1 MSFILRAFLFLSFF
15 VLPLFSENEKLLS
28 VKSLPVN
35 GRNEIFLIEKRAERI
50 TQIKNLSENFPGN
63 NYDPYLFF
71 YKNSPSVVWV
81 NRNKEVQSLILYSNQ
96 KFTQYI
102 LDLPFELSS
111 PAAEEDNSG
120 KVLLL
125 IPSPYGI
132 FYSFLG
138 NNFLNFDSF
147 FKSPSFYV
155 SAKRDGNG
163 MVWIAWAGFDG
174 DDWEIYLTKWGGSNF
189 APVERITDNN
199 FQDIEPSISVE
210 PFDIKWKSYE
220 RGEVFLK
227 SRREFS
233 LHKREDRK
241 EFFEMDI
248 NSFIAFGDSIT
259 YGMVDYKPEA
269 EGYVPRL
276 ERLLREEYSK
286 DIKVLNRGIPGEDT
300 VAGLSRI
307 ERVIEEDPSLY
318 ILIMEGTNDVWHY
331 PAWFTAINLGQMIK
345 ISLSYKM
352 KPLIANIIPKAFWAE
367 YLNPRI
373 EEINKFIIQIAEE
386 YKIPLVDQYN
396 AFMSY
401 PEEKGGWR
409 ALYSGHNHPN
419 ELGYQLMAEVWFDAI
434 SKLPRFKEKEIKW
447 RNERNRKDKFDF
459 WGGAQK

>member
-1 MSFILRAFLFLSFF
+1 MSSILRNFLFLSLFA
-15 VLPLFSENEKLLS
+15 LPLFSEDKKIFS
-28 VKSLPVN
+28 VKSLTVN
-35 GRNEIFLIEKRAERI
+35 GRNEIFLIEKIGERI
-50 TQIKNLSENFPGN
+50 TGIKNLSKNFPGD
-63 NYDPYLFF
+63 NYDPYFF
-71 YKNSPSVVWV
+71 LYKNSPSVIWV
-81 NRNKEVQSLILYSNQ
+81 NRNKEVQSLILYFNE

-102 LDLPFELSS
+102 VDLPFEISD
-111 PAAEEDNSG
+111 PVAEEDNSG
-120 KVLLL
+120 KLLLL
-125 IPSPYGI
+125 IPSPFGV
-132 FYSFLG
+132 FYSFLSDDLLSF
-138 NNFLNFDSF
+138 NSF
-147 FKSPSFYV
+147 FKSPSFYI

-163 MVWIAWAGFDG
+163 MVWIAWSGFDG
-174 DDWEIYLTKWGGSNF
+174 NDWEIYLTKWDGSNF
-189 APVERITDNN
+189 APVERITDDN
-199 FQDIEPSISVE
+199 FQDVEPSISLE
-210 PFDIKWKSYE
+210 PFDIQWKSYE
-220 RGEVFLK
+220 GGEIFLK
-227 SRREFS
+227 SRRKIS
-233 LHKREDRK
+233 PHKREGSK
-241 EFFEMDI
+241 KFFEMDL

-286 DIKVLNRGIPGEDT
+286 DIKVLNRGVPGEDT

-331 PAWFTAINLGQMIK
+331 PAWFTAINLEQMVK

-373 EEINKFIIQIAEE
+373 EEINRFITRIAEE
-386 YKIPLVDQYN
+386 YKMPLVDQYN

-419 ELGYQLMAEVWFDAI
+419 ELGYQLMAEVWFAAI

-447 RNERNRKDKFDF
+447 RNEKGKKDKFDF
-459 WGGAQK
+459 GVGI